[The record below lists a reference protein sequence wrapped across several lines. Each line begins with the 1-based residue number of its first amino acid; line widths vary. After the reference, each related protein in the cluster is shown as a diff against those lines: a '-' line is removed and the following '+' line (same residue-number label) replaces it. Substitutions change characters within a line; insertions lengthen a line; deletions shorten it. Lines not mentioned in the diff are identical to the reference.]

1 MFCVFFLL
9 EIMPWY
15 EQGGG
20 GGAVGR
26 RGNSHLVPD
35 LIPSMISMAVLAA
48 VVTES
53 KSCGHNFSWS
63 K

>member
-1 MFCVFFLL
+1 
-9 EIMPWY
+9 MPWY

-20 GGAVGR
+20 GGAVG

-48 VVTES
+48 VVTGP
-53 KSCGHNFSWS
+53 KAVGHVFLEQMRAAV
-63 K
+63 